1 MKALVKYQVIFKYKE
16 KYSISEMC
24 RFFNVS
30 RSGYYAYLKRKD
42 IPDRDLQLAEKIREC
57 QEES

>member
-1 MKALVKYQVIFKYKE
+1 MKALVKYQVIFKYKK

-24 RFFNVS
+24 RFFNIS
-30 RSGYYAYLKRKD
+30 RSGYYAYLKRKN

-57 QEES
+57 Q